1 MESMLCQSLIGRS
14 AELSTLESAV
24 DSAAGGRG
32 GSLFLAG
39 DAGVGKSRLARET
52 AALAT
57 RRGFLVLTG
66 RAVESAVPVPFRPV
80 TEALMGAARAGVV
93 PDAPAIAD
101 YRAVLGTLVPEWS
114 RPDGGDA
121 EVSPVTIGEALRRL
135 LARPGRPAGL
145 LILEDLHWADPETL
159 AIVEYLCDNLATAN
173 AMCLS
178 TLRDS
183 ESSPCLDLVHSV
195 TARRVASRV
204 EVRRLSRRAVNQM
217 AAACLGT
224 PDVPHAVSTLLA
236 DCDGLP
242 FAVEEI
248 LAAAVSSG
256 ELVHGQAG
264 WEVNQDGVTGV
275 PASIV

>member
-32 GSLFLAG
+32 GSLSLAG
-39 DAGVGKSRLARET
+39 D
-52 AALAT
+52 
-57 RRGFLVLTG
+57 
-66 RAVESAVPVPFRPV
+66 
-80 TEALMGAARAGVV
+80 V

-121 EVSPVTIGEALRRL
+121 EVSPVIIGEALLRL

-173 AMCLS
+173 AM
-178 TLRDS
+178 
-183 ESSPCLDLVHSV
+183 
-195 TARRVASRV
+195 
-204 EVRRLSRRAVNQM
+204 
-217 AAACLGT
+217 
-224 PDVPHAVSTLLA
+224 
-236 DCDGLP
+236 
-242 FAVEEI
+242 
-248 LAAAVSSG
+248 
-256 ELVHGQAG
+256 
-264 WEVNQDGVTGV
+264 
-275 PASIV
+275 